1 MRSRGDVGR
10 ELCRCGISVSR
21 PQFSSFVPEFL
32 FFEDDEFGKLKVLFM
47 YLAFSFHVKGTTD
60 DFVFKVFVLLCYSEI
75 ILIILINLA

>member
-32 FFEDDEFGKLKVLFM
+32 FFRTM
-47 YLAFSFHVKGTTD
+47 SLASSK
-60 DFVFKVFVLLCYSEI
+60 CC
-75 ILIILINLA
+75 

>member
-32 FFEDDEFGKLKVLFM
+32 FFSDDESGKLR
-47 YLAFSFHVKGTTD
+47 
-60 DFVFKVFVLLCYSEI
+60 VLLMYV
-75 ILIILINLA
+75 LPFFTW